1 AYSKADGTGDYGMP
15 AGTETPVTFACAAPM
30 TGADETITIKGTAYK
45 YVAMDYILPA
55 MPTDAYDVD
64 ITFCTANEAKQYSV
78 PTFAGVTFERNHRTN
93 IMGSLLTDPAKFVVE
108 IDEEFDD
115 PDYDLAEQKSIQ
127 VSTAADFAAALA
139 TDAKFIVMAPGIY
152 DGDYNLRNSAKT
164 ISSLDPANKAV
175 ITGKFVANSDVV
187 FENIDFKP
195 SEKSMKV
202 LSTSTYGSYVNKGYT
217 SIVTINRVKATFEN
231 CAFTELNDSYA
242 ASAINYFQEATGK
255 VLEVNNCSFEGVAKA
270 IYTKVLCKVTNSTF
284 NLGDGA
290 VPLYVWPRATGEG
303 MLEVTNND
311 NLAAAK
317 AYAAVG
323 CLSQTAP
330 FANVEFNVQNNS
342 NMSGYAA
349 TNSAR
354 FATDGSVTFAAGS
367 ETFEITAEGKMQSS
381 AAPVTSIRVNSAAQL
396 KEALA
401 STTLETIYLA
411 PGTYDEV
418 YYHSNGTKKIASGNP
433 ENKAVISGK
442 FVAQSDVVFENVDFT
457 PSAKSL
463 TDLSTSTYGSKV
475 NGSYHSIVTISY
487 AVASFEGCSFSGL
500 NTTYQASAI
509 NYFTESSGKVLKVNN
524 CSFEGIAKAI
534 YSKVLFE
541 VTNSHFDL
549 EDGVA
554 IYVWPRATGEGKAVF
569 TGNENAHAN
578 SMIAIGC
585 LTQSGNYAN
594 MTFNVQGNT
603 GTIRSYAAVNSARF
617 DAATITFADG
627 SETFAI
633 SAEGKML

>member
-1 AYSKADGTGDYGMP
+1 
-15 AGTETPVTFACAAPM
+15 
-30 TGADETITIKGTAYK
+30 
-45 YVAMDYILPA
+45 
-55 MPTDAYDVD
+55 
-64 ITFCTANEAKQYSV
+64 
-78 PTFAGVTFERNHRTN
+78 
-93 IMGSLLTDPAKFVVE
+93 
-108 IDEEFDD
+108 
-115 PDYDLAEQKSIQ
+115 
-127 VSTAADFAAALA
+127 
-139 TDAKFIVMAPGIY
+139 
-152 DGDYNLRNSAKT
+152 
-164 ISSLDPANKAV
+164 
-175 ITGKFVANSDVV
+175 
-187 FENIDFKP
+187 
-195 SEKSMKV
+195 
-202 LSTSTYGSYVNKGYT
+202 
-217 SIVTINRVKATFEN
+217 
-231 CAFTELNDSYA
+231 
-242 ASAINYFQEATGK
+242 
-255 VLEVNNCSFEGVAKA
+255 
-270 IYTKVLCKVTNSTF
+270 
-284 NLGDGA
+284 
-290 VPLYVWPRATGEG
+290 

-418 YYHSNGTKKIASGNP
+418 YYHNNGTKKIASGNP

-509 NYFTESSGKVLKVNN
+509 NYFTESSGKVLKGKK
-524 CSFEGIAKAI
+524 CSFEGM
-534 YSKVLFE
+534 
-541 VTNSHFDL
+541 
-549 EDGVA
+549 
-554 IYVWPRATGEGKAVF
+554 AVF

-603 GTIRSYAAVNSARF
+603 GTIRPYAAVNSARF
-617 DAATITFADG
+617 DAATITFAEG